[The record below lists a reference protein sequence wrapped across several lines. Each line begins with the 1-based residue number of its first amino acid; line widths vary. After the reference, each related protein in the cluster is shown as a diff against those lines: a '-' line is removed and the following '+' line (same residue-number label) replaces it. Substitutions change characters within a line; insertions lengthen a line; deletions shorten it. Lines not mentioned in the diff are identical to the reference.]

1 MFAKVK
7 MLILICIALMFTLCA
22 CTQSQVNDDR
32 LPNNDSAETTDPTD
46 SDATTDPN
54 EDMYGE
60 TIYTMGKYVEAG
72 RVFETD
78 DFDGSGSGHV
88 NFYVK
93 DVKMAD
99 NMEGAG
105 IDSAKYQL
113 SGRRTYDYYVAVS
126 LTIENVDVPVD
137 DGVTAD
143 YSDHVKY
150 PYISFRL
157 RVDDDADIEIE
168 PDYFDQGG
176 VANPDSKRY
185 FQYELPG
192 IGETL
197 DVVIAFG
204 IDKELL
210 DLRETKDPLFLR
222 LEYTSGMM
230 PIEVTL

>member
-1 MFAKVK
+1 MEN
-7 MLILICIALMFTLCA
+7 IG
-22 CTQSQVNDDR
+22 S
-32 LPNNDSAETTDPTD
+32 
-46 SDATTDPN
+46 SDQEE
-54 EDMYGE
+54 EDYGSD
-60 TIYTMGKYVEAG
+60 YTMGKYVEAG
-72 RVFETD
+72 KVFETD

-99 NMEGAG
+99 NMEDAG

-113 SGRRTYDYYVAVS
+113 SGHRTYDYYVAVS
-126 LTIENVDVPVD
+126 LTIENVDVAVD
-137 DGVTAD
+137 DGATAD

-157 RVDDDADIEIE
+157 RVDDDADVEIE

>member
-1 MFAKVK
+1 MFTKPTA
-7 MLILICIALMFTLCA
+7 LILACISLILTLCA
-22 CTQSQVNDDR
+22 CSQSRVNGER
-32 LPNNDSAETTDPTD
+32 LPNNDNMENIGSSNQEEEEEEDYG
-46 SDATTDPN
+46 SD
-54 EDMYGE
+54 
-60 TIYTMGKYVEAG
+60 YTWGKYNEAEKA
-72 RVFETD
+72 FQID
-78 DFDGSGSGHV
+78 DYYGAGHI
-88 NFYVK
+88 NFYVN

-113 SGRRTYDYYVAVS
+113 SGHRTYDYYVAVS
-126 LTIENVDVPVD
+126 LTIENVDVAVD
-137 DGVTAD
+137 DGATAD

-157 RVDDDADIEIE
+157 RVDDDADVEIE

-230 PIEVTL
+230 PIEITL

>member
-1 MFAKVK
+1 MSAKAKLLVT
-7 MLILICIALMFTLCA
+7 LCIALLFTLCA
-22 CTQSQVNDDR
+22 CAQSQVNSDR
-32 LPNNDSAETTDPTD
+32 IPSNDNAEATDP
-46 SDATTDPN
+46 SG
-54 EDMYGE
+54 EDGTYGE
-60 TIYTMGKYVEAG
+60 SGYTMGEYVEAG
-72 RVFETD
+72 KVFEINN
-78 DFDGSGSGHV
+78 FDGSGAGHV
-88 NFYVK
+88 NFYVN

-113 SGRRTYDYYVAVS
+113 SGHRTYDYYVAVS
-126 LTIENVDVPVD
+126 LTIENVDVAVD
-137 DGVTAD
+137 DGATAD

-157 RVDDDADIEIE
+157 RVDDDADVEIE

-230 PIEVTL
+230 PIEITL

>member
-1 MFAKVK
+1 MFTKPTA
-7 MLILICIALMFTLCA
+7 LILVCISLILTLCA
-22 CTQSQVNDDR
+22 CSQPRVNGER
-32 LPNNDSAETTDPTD
+32 LPNNDNMENIGS
-46 SDATTDPN
+46 SDQEE
-54 EDMYGE
+54 EDYGSD
-60 TIYTMGKYVEAG
+60 YTMGKYVEAG
-72 RVFETD
+72 KVFETD

-99 NMEGAG
+99 NMEDAG

-113 SGRRTYDYYVAVS
+113 SGHRTYDYYVAVS
-126 LTIENVDVPVD
+126 LTIENVDVAVD
-137 DGVTAD
+137 DGATAD

-157 RVDDDADIEIE
+157 RVDDDADVEIE